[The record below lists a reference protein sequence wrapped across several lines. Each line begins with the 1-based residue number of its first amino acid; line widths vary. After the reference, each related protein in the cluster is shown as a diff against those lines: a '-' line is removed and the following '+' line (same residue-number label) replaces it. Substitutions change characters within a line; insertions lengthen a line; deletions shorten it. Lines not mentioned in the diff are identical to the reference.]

1 MIRSIPSGLASI
13 AVTGVLLVPTF
24 AVPAPEQLIEV
35 SKTAATIAG
44 ELARACPH
52 VEPGDQRAFDSCRH
66 TLYRDSAFKR
76 SLADYVL
83 WGRQRDPKMRLADTP
98 LSQFAPDVLS
108 ALYIPLFMFS
118 GRHDVDYVES
128 EGLFRIR
135 LQAAFRNRLQ
145 PGQYPYPFWHEPQ
158 KWSMYEGAKEL
169 VLWWDA
175 AKGRVKAAQFTVF
188 GDGAPLQV
196 NEHVTP
202 PPFGGEWLWTDA
214 NGKSQP
220 AVTVFDGL
228 LRPGNP
234 YAGPLDM
241 AYKRLALRL
250 REGQCLQC
258 HVPSNPDGTKR
269 LVLLQTPLHAAG
281 EIPRLLR
288 SVREGRMPRDEF
300 GIEVALDER
309 TKQALLTDGTEF
321 EALLNAARKWDQAAT
336 SGVKSAEDA
345 RAMAR

>member
-1 MIRSIPSGLASI
+1 LVAAI
-13 AVTGVLLVPTF
+13 TGVLL
-24 AVPAPEQLIEV
+24 APVFPVLASESPVRLIEAA
-35 SKTAATIAG
+35 KTAAAIAG
-44 ELARACPH
+44 ELERACPH
-52 VEPGDQRAFDSCRH
+52 AAPGDQRAFESCRQ
-66 TLYRDSAFKR
+66 TLYRDSTFKR

-98 LSQFAPDVLS
+98 LTQFAPDVLS
-108 ALYIPLFMFS
+108 AMYVPLFMFS
-118 GRHDVDYVES
+118 GRHEVDYVES
-128 EGLFRIR
+128 EGLYRIR
-135 LQAAFRNRLQ
+135 LQAGFRNRLQ

-169 VLWWDA
+169 ILWWDA
-175 AKGRVKAAQFTVF
+175 GKGRVKAAQFTVF

-202 PPFGGEWLWTDA
+202 PTFGGEWRWTDA

-228 LRPGNP
+228 LRTGNP
-234 YAGPLDM
+234 YAGQLDM

-250 REGQCLQC
+250 RDSQCLQC
-258 HVPSNPDGTKR
+258 HVPNNPDGTKR

-300 GIEVALDER
+300 GVEVALDEQ
-309 TKQALLTDGTEF
+309 TKQALLADGVEF
-321 EALLNAARKWDQAAT
+321 EALLNAARKWDRAAT
-336 SGVKSAEDA
+336 AEAGSPPDQA
-345 RAMAR
+345 TPPR